1 MGKEIVESLR
11 RKVRETIRSNNLISK
26 GEHIVIGL
34 SGGPDS
40 VCLFDVLY
48 SLRSEFEFSLF
59 PVHINHGLRGSAS
72 DEDQIYCEELCA
84 SRGLKCE
91 VFSFDCAEEARCRKI
106 TCEEAGR
113 DFRYNSFEEIARK
126 VGAHKI
132 AVAHNADDRAETV
145 LLRMIRGTGTDGLAG
160 IRHKRVLTETIE
172 VIRPI
177 LDIYRSDI
185 EAYCDETGIDPRHD
199 DTNDEPLFSR
209 NRVRL
214 ELIPLLEDEYNPK
227 IKESLNRIATSA
239 AEDSDYL
246 KKEAKEAL
254 EKITLERSAD
264 YLLLDGDGFR
274 EYELPIRRRITA
286 MAFYAAGLTE
296 DITAAHFDACEDIIF
311 SGKPS
316 QLTQLPHGYIL
327 ENVYDNIGIGRS
339 STNASCRE
347 VKIKVTAHPKEAFD
361 AMSLGGIRAV
371 FDFDGLQKMLGSAPD
386 KLITLRSREPGDVI
400 RTKVGTKKIQD
411 LLVDMKVPK
420 GMRNDVL
427 LVAAGKEVLVVLM
440 PGNEGKRRMRF
451 SSAAP
456 LDVYTKKV
464 LNIEFSV

>member
-11 RKVRETIRSNNLISK
+11 QKVRETIGSHNLISK

-48 SLRSEFEFSLF
+48 SLQDELGISIF
-59 PVHINHGLRGSAS
+59 PVHINHGLRGTSS
-72 DEDQIYCEELCA
+72 DDDQRYCEKLCK
-84 SRGLKCE
+84 SRGLECR
-91 VFSFDCAEEARCRKI
+91 VFSFDCAEEARRKKI

-113 DFRYNSFEEIARK
+113 EFRYNSFEETAKK
-126 VGAHKI
+126 VGASKI

-160 IRHKRVLTETIE
+160 IRHKRILTEKVE

-177 LDIYRSDI
+177 LDIARSDI
-185 EAYCDETGIDPRHD
+185 EEYCTEVGIDPRHD

-214 ELIPLLEDEYNPK
+214 ELIPLLEGAYNPK
-227 IKESLNRIATSA
+227 IKEALNRIATAA

-254 EKITLERSAD
+254 EQIALQRSAE
-264 YLLLDGDGFR
+264 YLLLDGSR
-274 EYELPIRRRITA
+274 LRRYELPIRRRIVS

-296 DITAAHFDACEDIIF
+296 DITSSHFDSCEEIIF
-311 SGKPS
+311 SGQPS
-316 QLTQLPHGYIL
+316 QMTHLPHGYIL
-327 ENVYDNIGIGRS
+327 ENVYDDIGIGRR
-339 STNASCRE
+339 TENVLCRDM
-347 VKIKVTAHPKEAFD
+347 KIKVSTCPKKAFD
-361 AMSLGGIRAV
+361 DMSFEDLHAF
-371 FDFDGLQKMLGSAPD
+371 FDFDKLYEMLGSDPE
-386 KLITLRSREPGDVI
+386 KLIKLRSREPGDVI
-400 RTKVGTKKIQD
+400 RTKAGTKKIQN
-411 LLVDMKVPK
+411 LFVDMKVPK
-420 GMRNDVL
+420 GMRDEAL
-427 LVAAGKEVLVVLM
+427 LVAAGKEVLVVIM
-440 PGNEGKRRMRF
+440 PENEGKRRTRF

-464 LNIEFSV
+464 LNIEFGV